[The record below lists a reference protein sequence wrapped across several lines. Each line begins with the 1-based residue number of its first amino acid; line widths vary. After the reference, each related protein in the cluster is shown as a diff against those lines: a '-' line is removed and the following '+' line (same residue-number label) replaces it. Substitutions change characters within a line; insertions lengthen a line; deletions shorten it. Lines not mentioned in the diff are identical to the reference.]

1 MAVGVGVIAV
11 EGMSVKSDVVV
22 VVVVV
27 VVVGVNVEGV

>member
-22 VVVVV
+22 VVV
-27 VVVGVNVEGV
+27 GVNVGV